1 MNSSFQCWFCEE
13 NLENCRYVIHENF
26 ALCFQCFDKNYAHK
40 CVECKQCIGIETSVR
55 LKLRFTELFN
65 AACKRF
71 LFFWGNYFSRSNLA

>member
-13 NLENCRYVIHENF
+13 NLENSRYVIHENF

-55 LKLRFTELFN
+55 LKLRIHGIVRRCYKLF
-65 AACKRF
+65 
-71 LFFWGNYFSRSNLA
+71 